1 MFYLLLLTLLGIH
14 IVQMTSLR
22 GRPHLPSCFLPCI
35 LFYIPNPCILGTRPV
50 PPCKNGSCCMLELVG
65 CRVCL
70 CYSTVAICLPLVAHS
85 HTSKFDNCCAFLEK
99 SVFYRYLTAA
109 PVSLWLPTQF
119 VHCCLVTARPF
130 MPGSL
135 IVILYPILELHKF

>member
-22 GRPHLPSCFLPCI
+22 GHLPSCFQPCI
-35 LFYIPNPCILGTRPV
+35 LFYVPNPCILGTRPV

-65 CRVCL
+65 QRACLSYATVCHWL
-70 CYSTVAICLPLVAHS
+70 LTVIPVSLITVVP
-85 HTSKFDNCCAFLEK
+85 TILEK

-130 MPGSL
+130 MPGGL
-135 IVILYPILELHKF
+135 IVILYPILQIHKF